1 MRTGELQTENDNY
14 SGLSW
19 HRKLRGRSLLIQFIS
34 VLTFLSGCYEQV
46 TSSPVSVPTKPSP
59 TKPRTLR
66 ILVLDDPPLAK
77 AIADEWNT
85 RAEIQLKVV
94 EETSD
99 VCITMLEEKRP
110 FDSDII
116 VYPAYWMG
124 ELVQRERI
132 LPVPLEVLNDRT
144 TEWQDVLPLVRQREL
159 TWGTQVYALSLG
171 SSHYVLY
178 YRPEIFAQLDLSP
191 PSTWE
196 EYAQV
201 ADQLASLGKTGFTA
215 DVPGDPWYA
224 VAEPWG
230 PGWSGTTLLAR
241 AAGYAKHRNNYS
253 TLFRY
258 KTMEPLINGPPFV
271 RALEELLAVAPFA
284 PANASKLTPR
294 GIFDLFKAGHCAMA
308 ISWPTNRQ
316 SAASDLTT
324 DKFVSTAIA
333 ELPGSKE
340 VYHIQDK
347 AWQQR
352 KVKDD
357 FRVVLLGVA
366 GRLVSVT
373 DECRSRRTAF
383 RLLMFL
389 TGSELGGIIA
399 PHSDATTVYRQ
410 SQLTNPSAWFPSSTP
425 SSVTRQYG
433 ELVETM
439 QTRVSSLSPPRIPG
453 RARYMEALDNAV
465 HQALVGNLSA
475 QEALDEAATQ
485 WREIT
490 SSHGIEAQ
498 SVAYRRSLGLD
509 F

>member
-1 MRTGELQTENDNY
+1 
-14 SGLSW
+14 
-19 HRKLRGRSLLIQFIS
+19 
-34 VLTFLSGCYEQV
+34 
-46 TSSPVSVPTKPSP
+46 
-59 TKPRTLR
+59 
-66 ILVLDDPPLAK
+66 
-77 AIADEWNT
+77 
-85 RAEIQLKVV
+85 
-94 EETSD
+94 
-99 VCITMLEEKRP
+99 
-110 FDSDII
+110 
-116 VYPAYWMG
+116 
-124 ELVQRERI
+124 
-132 LPVPLEVLNDRT
+132 
-144 TEWQDVLPLVRQREL
+144 
-159 TWGTQVYALSLG
+159 
-171 SSHYVLY
+171 
-178 YRPEIFAQLDLSP
+178 
-191 PSTWE
+191 
-196 EYAQV
+196 
-201 ADQLASLGKTGFTA
+201 
-215 DVPGDPWYA
+215 
-224 VAEPWG
+224 
-230 PGWSGTTLLAR
+230 
-241 AAGYAKHRNNYS
+241 
-253 TLFRY
+253 
-258 KTMEPLINGPPFV
+258 
-271 RALEELLAVAPFA
+271 
-284 PANASKLTPR
+284 
-294 GIFDLFKAGHCAMA
+294 MA

-324 DKFVSTAIA
+324 NKFVSTAIA

-490 SSHGIEAQ
+490 SSLGVEAQ